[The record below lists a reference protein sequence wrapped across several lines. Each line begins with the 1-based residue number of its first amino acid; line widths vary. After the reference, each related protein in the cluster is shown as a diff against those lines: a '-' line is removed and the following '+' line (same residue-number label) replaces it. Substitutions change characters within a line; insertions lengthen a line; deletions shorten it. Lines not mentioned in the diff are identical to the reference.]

1 MNDIRLPAGYIEQ
14 MRRMLGESEA
24 ERFFASYGE
33 PRTYGLR
40 LNPLKIGPH
49 DTGLF
54 AVLQEQFG
62 LEPVPWCKDGYYYR
76 ESSRPGTHPWHA
88 AGLYYIQEPSAM
100 SAAELLDAR
109 PGETI
114 LDLAAAPGGKTT
126 QIAGRMQGQGL
137 LVANEI
143 HPARAKILSENIE
156 RMGIRNA
163 VVVSASPDR
172 LAARFPAFFDRIML
186 DAPCSGEG
194 MFRKD
199 PDAVREW
206 SESQVAFCAERQ
218 SGILDDAAVMLRPG
232 GTLVYSTCT
241 FNRAENEDTIEAFLT
256 RHPSFTLERTERIWP
271 HRARGEGHFVAV
283 LRRAADGGEDAAA
296 APAPRR
302 PSGRAGASG
311 RRGRDSRG
319 GGDHAAALALL
330 RAFAAEALPGLT
342 LGPGEPLRFGDAL
355 YWLPHD
361 AGSRF
366 GAGDLDGLKVARP
379 GLHLG
384 DVRKGRFEPAHA
396 LALAVAADAAAWV
409 QTYPP
414 EAPEIAAYLRGE
426 TLPAPD
432 GIRGWGLVAAG
443 GLPLGWGKA
452 SGGQIKNH
460 LPKGLRRP

>member
-1 MNDIRLPAGYIEQ
+1 
-14 MRRMLGESEA
+14 
-24 ERFFASYGE
+24 
-33 PRTYGLR
+33 
-40 LNPLKIGPH
+40 
-49 DTGLF
+49 
-54 AVLQEQFG
+54 
-62 LEPVPWCKDGYYYR
+62 
-76 ESSRPGTHPWHA
+76 
-88 AGLYYIQEPSAM
+88 M

-109 PGETI
+109 PGEMI

-296 APAPRR
+296 ATAPRR
-302 PSGRAGASG
+302 PSA
-311 RRGRDSRG
+311 
-319 GGDHAAALALL
+319 
-330 RAFAAEALPGLT
+330 
-342 LGPGEPLRFGDAL
+342 
-355 YWLPHD
+355 
-361 AGSRF
+361 
-366 GAGDLDGLKVARP
+366 
-379 GLHLG
+379 
-384 DVRKGRFEPAHA
+384 
-396 LALAVAADAAAWV
+396 
-409 QTYPP
+409 
-414 EAPEIAAYLRGE
+414 
-426 TLPAPD
+426 
-432 GIRGWGLVAAG
+432 
-443 GLPLGWGKA
+443 
-452 SGGQIKNH
+452 
-460 LPKGLRRP
+460 